1 MVSQSSQRTLAQPPR
16 PADPARSFNER
27 SHGIMR
33 KIHTLTTALSDFGV
47 GVALLIRTPDVEFTY
62 ESEDGMLR
70 NFNTDLPEENRF
82 RPRDVESLF
91 RGRVLACPSIN
102 SMSPLRGRS
111 GHSSPT
117 PSTSSAASAS
127 SAPPSLA
134 ATGLSFPTLPPTYHA
149 SSNPTLPSARPTPV
163 SPLPA
168 AETDLT
174 LSASLS
180 PPQGASL
187 SFPSTGLSPTWM
199 SDCPP
204 PTSPVMDISNLL
216 NLESWPAA
224 SDVPFPDKTAHR
236 PLPASRPIRTTTPP
250 PSASGRPRLQS
261 PYRVMKIRTPPRSQ
275 RKWFD

>member
-1 MVSQSSQRTLAQPPR
+1 MVSQSSQRTLAQTPR

-33 KIHTLTTALSDFGV
+33 KIHTLTTALSEFGV
-47 GVALLIRTPDVEFTY
+47 KIALLIQTPEVEFTY

-70 NFNTDLPEENRF
+70 DFNTDLPEENRF
-82 RPRDVESLF
+82 RPQDVERLF
-91 RGRVLACPSIN
+91 KGRVLACPSIN

-111 GHSSPT
+111 GRSSPT

-127 SAPPSLA
+127 SAPSLA
-134 ATGLSFPTLPPTYHA
+134 TTGLSFPTLPPTHPA
-149 SSNPTLPSARPTPV
+149 GPNPTLPSARPTSV

-174 LSASLS
+174 LPAPPS
-180 PPQGASL
+180 PPQGESL
-187 SFPSTGLSPTWM
+187 SFPDTGLSPTLM
-199 SDCPP
+199 SDFLH
-204 PTSPVMDISNLL
+204 TSPVMDISNLL

-236 PLPASRPIRTTTPP
+236 PLPASRPIRRSTTPT
-250 PSASGRPRLQS
+250 PSTSGRSRNQS
-261 PYRVMKIRTPPRSQ
+261 PYRVLKVCAPSKPKPR
-275 RKWFD
+275 RN